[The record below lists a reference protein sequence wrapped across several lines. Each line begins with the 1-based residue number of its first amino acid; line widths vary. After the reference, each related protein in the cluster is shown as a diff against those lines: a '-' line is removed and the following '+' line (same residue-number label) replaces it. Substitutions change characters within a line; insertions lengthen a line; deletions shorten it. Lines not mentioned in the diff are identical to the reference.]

1 MNNVKLQELYSDEI
15 MNRDL
20 IKENFL
26 DLNIISSYK
35 ASYESLID
43 LGKNNRADI
52 LRAYSTE
59 KHEKYINNG
68 FIAKPSWVIWLL
80 ENKKF
85 NNVNEYVT
93 VLNKK
98 DRHSIRKAIKLL
110 NNNPNFKLVV
120 EDEIKEENLKK
131 FYDLYKSNIASM
143 QNGVNLL
150 KNDYKEFLLK
160 KDRYKGIYFYLG
172 ETLIGGVLCIKK
184 SNMLRAIYLAT
195 LKFNINVNVSRYLY
209 YTLIRIS
216 IEDGYEFT
224 SLGADPTLYG
234 HMVST
239 GLFHIKRKMGFK
251 PLPSKYMGED
261 SLDLY
266 EKVLNIEKFNGL
278 AMSLAYENNNLSS
291 KKLDC
296 YIFSSSRLT
305 EGEKNKFRSSFFTNV
320 FFQEEEDL
328 YEEIIDSRLEL

>member
-1 MNNVKLQELYSDEI
+1 MNTLKLQEPYSDEV

-35 ASYESLID
+35 PSYESLID
-43 LGKNNRADI
+43 KEKNNQVDI

-59 KHEKYINNG
+59 KHEKYIDNG
-68 FIAKPSWVIWLL
+68 FIVKPSWVIWIL
-80 ENKKF
+80 ENKRF

-98 DRHSIRKAIKLL
+98 DRHSIRKTIKVL

-120 EDEIKEENLKK
+120 EDVIKEENLKK

-143 QNGVNLL
+143 QNGVDLL
-150 KNDYKEFLLK
+150 KSDYKEFLLNK
-160 KDRYKGIYFYLG
+160 GRYKGIYFYLG
-172 ETLIGGVLCIKK
+172 DTLIGGVLCIKK
-184 SNMLRAIYLAT
+184 NNMLRAIYLAT
-195 LKFNINVNVSRYLY
+195 LKDNINVNVSRYLY
-209 YTLIRIS
+209 YTLIRVS

-234 HMVST
+234 HMVSI
-239 GLFHIKRKMGFK
+239 GLFRIKRKMGFK

-266 EKVLNIEKFNGL
+266 EKIVNIEKFNGL

-296 YIFSSSRLT
+296 YVFCSSRLT
-305 EGEKNKFRSSFFTNV
+305 EKEKNKFRSSFFSNV
-320 FFQEEEDL
+320 FFKEDF
-328 YEEIIDSRLEL
+328 YEEVIDSRLE

>member
-1 MNNVKLQELYSDEI
+1 MY
-15 MNRDL
+15 
-20 IKENFL
+20 
-26 DLNIISSYK
+26 
-35 ASYESLID
+35 
-43 LGKNNRADI
+43 
-52 LRAYSTE
+52 
-59 KHEKYINNG
+59 
-68 FIAKPSWVIWLL
+68 
-80 ENKKF
+80 
-85 NNVNEYVT
+85 
-93 VLNKK
+93 
-98 DRHSIRKAIKLL
+98 
-110 NNNPNFKLVV
+110 
-120 EDEIKEENLKK
+120 
-131 FYDLYKSNIASM
+131 
-143 QNGVNLL
+143 
-150 KNDYKEFLLK
+150 
-160 KDRYKGIYFYLG
+160 
-172 ETLIGGVLCIKK
+172 KK

-278 AMSLAYENNNLSS
+278 AMSLAYENNDLSS

-305 EGEKNKFRSSFFTNV
+305 EGEKINFALVFLRMYSFRRKRIYMKKLLILDWSYNWRFYITNALEQLDCKV
-320 FFQEEEDL
+320 YLVLEENRRTPESVVDKLIIKDL
-328 YEEIIDSRLEL
+328 YLEPLKHKREITSFIEEKGIDYIFTTEDELVELAATIAKEKGFITCPPEIVSLCMNKWEVRKN